1 MLYDVMALVLNV
13 VELTSVDDAK
23 SIRGDWNRCTRTTA
37 DGCGPVVSLIDT
49 GCELQFGD
57 LGQVNG
63 SCVATSHAERHESA
77 RRCSVYVV

>member
-13 VELTSVDDAK
+13 VELTSVDDAE
-23 SIRGDWNRCTRTTA
+23 SIRRDSDTLEPLLM
-37 DGCGPVVSLIDT
+37 DVVSLIDT

-63 SCVATSHAERHESA
+63 SCVATSHAERHESG

>member
-1 MLYDVMALVLNV
+1 MIALVLGV
-13 VELTSVDDAK
+13 VEITSVEDAD
-23 SIRGDWNRCTRTTA
+23 SVGCDLNGCTVTA
-37 DGCGPVVSLIDT
+37 VDGCGITDQHP

-77 RRCSVYVV
+77 RRCSVCVI